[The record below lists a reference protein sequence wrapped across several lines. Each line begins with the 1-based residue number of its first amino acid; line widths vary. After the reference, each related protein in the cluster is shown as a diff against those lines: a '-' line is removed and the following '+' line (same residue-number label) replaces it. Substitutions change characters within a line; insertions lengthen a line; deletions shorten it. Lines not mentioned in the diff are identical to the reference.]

1 LNGHIPDA
9 NLSAICSLRE
19 VLIMGKSQSNISLSS
34 DNISVGTSKAD
45 LSLPII
51 KVSSGYEWKN
61 LRVGIIMVSV
71 LFILFGLLIFVA
83 WDNLFG
89 RGGTR
94 TPDGFK
100 KMMDRKHEDLDKT
113 GGLR

>member
-1 LNGHIPDA
+1 MVTFLMTIRR
-9 NLSAICSLRE
+9 LRE
-19 VLIMGKSQSNISLSS
+19 VATMGKSQSNISLSS
-34 DNISVGTSKAD
+34 DNINVVKSKVD
-45 LSLPII
+45 LSLPTI

-61 LRVGIIMVSV
+61 LRGGIVMVIV

-89 RGGTR
+89 KGGTR